1 MILIAADQKKKYL
14 CILSKKNVLKCFKI
28 NDLKKTSILFK
39 KNFYKKEVNFLQIK
53 SFAKVI
59 NIRNFKAKKSIDVL
73 YICLYVTIN
82 QVKLLDTS
90 KKRIISVY
98 IKDEI
103 KSVSISIIFD
113 NWACTDLILS
123 KDTLGDLD
131 QLFAPPLAKVP
142 LAVI

>member
-73 YICLYVTIN
+73 YICLYVTIRN
-82 QVKLLDTS
+82 SMD
-90 KKRIISVY
+90 R
-98 IKDEI
+98 
-103 KSVSISIIFD
+103 
-113 NWACTDLILS
+113 
-123 KDTLGDLD
+123 
-131 QLFAPPLAKVP
+131 
-142 LAVI
+142 